1 MAEPTAPEIDR
12 TLANLVSVID
22 ALSSRQSDC
31 PGVTLTLSGLIVSGR
46 VIPRWQWF
54 DEVEHASRAAFT
66 VHTGGSIDD
75 EHGGWANLFRAD
87 HESAVRDRDEYL
99 SARSTIQNLP
109 EHYQRRIGQELQ
121 PHFIHLSETRIFAAA
136 QAGPLPVSGMHW
148 RGRLSQV
155 SGWSFGIHI
164 SADKD

>member
-1 MAEPTAPEIDR
+1 MAELTAPEIDR
-12 TLANLVSVID
+12 TLANLVAVID
-22 ALSSRQSDC
+22 SQRSRQSDG

-46 VIPRWQWF
+46 VIPGWQWF

-75 EHGGWANLFRAD
+75 EHGGWASLFRAD

-99 SARSTIQNLP
+99 DVRNAIGNLP
-109 EHYQRRIGQELQ
+109 ARFQRRFEQAER
-121 PHFIHLSETRIFAAA
+121 PHFIHLSETRVFAAVGA
-136 QAGPLPVSGMHW
+136 NPLPASGMHW

-155 SGWSFGIHI
+155 SGWSFGLVC
-164 SADKD
+164 ANQD